1 MSKATITISV
11 LGKEFTV
18 SCPEEEREALVR
30 AARYVDAR
38 MQETQ
43 RSGKS
48 MGIERGAVMAALN
61 IAYELLRLREQSQSV
76 VGDFGRR
83 VQALIDQVDGV
94 LREEFKEQ
102 ADQAGS

>member
-1 MSKATITISV
+1 MTKAVITISV

-18 SCPEEEREALVR
+18 SCPEEEREALMR
-30 AARYVDAR
+30 AAKYVDTR

-61 IAYELLRLREQSQSV
+61 IAYEFLRLHEQSQSV
-76 VGDFGRR
+76 GGFGRR
-83 VQALIDQVDGV
+83 VQALIDKVDGV

>member
-1 MSKATITISV
+1 MSKATISISI
-11 LGKEFTV
+11 LGKDFTV
-18 SCPEEEREALVR
+18 SCPDEEREALMR
-30 AARYVDAR
+30 AAKYVDAQ

-43 RSGKS
+43 RSGKT

-61 IAYELLRLREQSQSV
+61 IAYDLLRLREQSQATVS
-76 VGDFGRR
+76 DMNRR
-83 VQALIDQVDGV
+83 VRALTEKVDGI